1 MDILWRIL
9 FLSMQVLHD
18 ASFWMIFSF
27 AVGGLLH
34 EFVSQDFFQ
43 KHLGGTDIWSMTKA
57 VLMGMVFPMC
67 SCGVIPLALSF
78 YWSGASLAVTLAFM
92 AATPIINPAAALLA
106 LAMFG
111 PELTAIYLIAG
122 YIIPMC
128 LGFLALRFG
137 GKQHIA
143 GYGPDAKVKAKPA
156 SQLKEFQLGGLGGGL
171 GAGPSGGLGSG
182 LGSSPAQGQNMSMG
196 TVPSSAPKPI
206 QPMQSA
212 PQARKPLQEFSLG
225 GPPKTLQAPSQ
236 NGCTS
241 STSLGAP
248 IASTPTCSCSPTTK
262 PSATPNKKATFMQRL
277 VRGLRW
283 GFVDMGGPSSKYVLV
298 GALFAGTLLALA
310 PQEWIQEALGDPGIL
325 SIGGTVILGT
335 VMYVCS
341 VGHIPFVAA
350 LLAMGASP
358 GVGLT
363 FLIAGVATNA
373 PELVSIHRLISPRA
387 AQIYGFGLVAC
398 SIVVGLVTDAILMP
412 DFTPIFSFD
421 SNSSLL
427 QSARVLNI
435 SPPDWIAYLCMA
447 SIACLGVWSMRTYR
461 PHWPT
466 WAVSL
471 VKRCRQ

>member
-1 MDILWRIL
+1 MEMLGRIL
-9 FLSMQVLHD
+9 FLSVQVLHD

-34 EFVSQDFFQ
+34 EFVSQEFFQ
-43 KHLGGTDIWSMTKA
+43 KHLGGTDLWSMTKA

-111 PELTAIYLIAG
+111 PELTIIYMIAG
-122 YIIPMC
+122 YTIPMC
-128 LGFLALRFG
+128 LGFLALKFG

-143 GYGPDAKVKAKPA
+143 GYGPEAKKKPKAAKE
-156 SQLKEFQLGGLGGGL
+156 LKELTLGGMAGGLAGGLGGCQCSGQSVGQTGL
-171 GAGPSGGLGSG
+171 VALSPS
-182 LGSSPAQGQNMSMG
+182 AKA
-196 TVPSSAPKPI
+196 VSSAP
-206 QPMQSA
+206 MGA
-212 PQARKPLQEFSLG
+212 PVARKPLQELKPLSAPCASSGGGLG
-225 GPPKTLQAPSQ
+225 GGSMASALFDAAPK
-236 NGCTS
+236 
-241 STSLGAP
+241 
-248 IASTPTCSCSPTTK
+248 IEVKPT
-262 PSATPNKKATFMQRL
+262 FWQRL
-277 VRGLRW
+277 VRALRW
-283 GFVDMGGPSSKYVLV
+283 GFVDMGGPSSQYVLV
-298 GALFAGTLLALA
+298 GALFAGTLLGLA
-310 PQEWIQEALGDPGIL
+310 PQEWIQKSLGEPGIL
-325 SIGGTVILGT
+325 SIGGTVLLGG

-387 AQIYGFGLVAC
+387 AQIYGAGLVVC
-398 SIVVGLVTDAILMP
+398 SVIVGLITDAILMP

-421 SNSSLL
+421 SESTLL

-435 SPPDWIAYLCMA
+435 SPPDWIAYCCMA
-447 SIACLGVWSMRTYR
+447 GIAGLGLWNMRTFR
-461 PHWPT
+461 PHWPL
-466 WAVSL
+466 WMQSF
-471 VKRCRQ
+471 VKRVKK